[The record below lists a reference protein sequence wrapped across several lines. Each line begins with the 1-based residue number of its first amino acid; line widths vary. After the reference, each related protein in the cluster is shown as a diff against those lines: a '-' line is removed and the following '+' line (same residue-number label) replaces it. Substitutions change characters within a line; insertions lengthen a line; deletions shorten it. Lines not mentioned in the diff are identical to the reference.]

1 MWPGQQPPGGEQNPQ
16 NPNPYQQPGYHQP
29 NPYQQPGY
37 HQPNPYQQPQQG
49 QPQQPQPPQPPT
61 PQPQP
66 PQGQYPPQGQPQP
79 TYDMPAQAWGGPA
92 AQPGP
97 PEPPRKKNR
106 TAVVA
111 IVAAVAVVA
120 AAGVTAAFVMKRDK
134 GGDGGQDEAK
144 GGKKPSATAPSSAS
158 PPAQGGGRDGE
169 DNPRAGETAE
179 PVIPG
184 WKTVINPKRHD
195 VFDVPAGWYVASPDT
210 MSSYSKDGKPIISM
224 TGPAYYKED
233 NCTVKDKKTGATY
246 SSPLAGAGTK
256 GAQGAKTQAE
266 AAKNEALNWVYAV
279 FDQDRTGDFKYTK
292 PKKFT
297 SDHGIKGYSSS
308 ATVTGVKKTDAC
320 SSDGKS
326 FTVTYTD
333 INGDYATWVLYAAKG
348 VKDEVPDETIKKIM
362 STLRPLK
369 SAS

>member
-1 MWPGQQPPGGEQNPQ
+1 M
-16 NPNPYQQPGYHQP
+16 
-29 NPYQQPGY
+29 
-37 HQPNPYQQPQQG
+37 
-49 QPQQPQPPQPPT
+49 PT
-61 PQPQP
+61 
-66 PQGQYPPQGQPQP
+66 
-79 TYDMPAQAWGGPA
+79 QAWGAPA
-92 AQPGP
+92 VQPGP

-106 TAVVA
+106 TTVVA

-120 AAGVTAAFVMKRDK
+120 AAAVTAVLVINKDDGK
-134 GGDGGQDEAK
+134 GDAAK
-144 GGKKPSATAPSSAS
+144 GDKKPSAAASSSKDAPS
-158 PPAQGGGRDGE
+158 QGGGSGGE
-169 DNPRAGETAE
+169 DNPRASETVK

-195 VFDVPAGWYVASPDT
+195 VFDVPAGWYVAPPDS
-210 MSSYSKDGKPIISM
+210 MSSFSKDGKPLISM

-233 NCTVKDKKTGATY
+233 NCTVKDKKTGVTL
-246 SSPLAGAGTK
+246 SSPLAGTGTK

-266 AAKNEALNWVYAV
+266 AAKNEALNWVYAA
-279 FDQDRTGDFKYTK
+279 FDQDKTGTFKYTK

-308 ATVTGVKKTDAC
+308 ATVTGVKKTGKC

-333 INGDYATWVLYAAKG
+333 VNGDFATWVLYAAKG

-369 SAS
+369 SGS